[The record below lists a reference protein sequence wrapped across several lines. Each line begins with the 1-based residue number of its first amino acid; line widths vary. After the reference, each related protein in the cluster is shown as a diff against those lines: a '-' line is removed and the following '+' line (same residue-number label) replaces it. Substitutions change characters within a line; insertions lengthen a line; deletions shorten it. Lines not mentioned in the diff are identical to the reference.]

1 MHGSPDPHRNFIR
14 RRGNFAATLGK
25 RIAAVRPYVR
35 IPWETL
41 VMNNVIARSLPLFF
55 GAALTACFFAA
66 APAHAQTSSTPATP
80 AAPAAPKS
88 WWDAVNLSGYLE
100 AGVTGNFDSPSSDL
114 NFGRLFDDKSNQILP
129 NQGSLIFE
137 RPVDTSGG
145 FDWGF
150 RFWGMMGTD
159 ARYTHFLGEA
169 DRLTTTRIQFDV
181 VEADVTL
188 HAPYF
193 FAGGEE
199 LKIGQ
204 FPTYLGAETID
215 PRTNY
220 FYSHSYIFNFGLP
233 LKDTGAMLV
242 THVSPLLDVYTGLTT
257 GVNTSIGTP
266 WGDNNGALAFEG
278 GLGFNIS
285 DSLTILALTSIG
297 PEDSCGVPGALYS
310 CNSTQR
316 EYGDLVVTWKINP
329 KLTAMGEFNIVHDG
343 GPFVSPGG
351 NAYSPTAGGI
361 AGYLLYQW
369 TDQISI
375 NGRAEIFRDANGFFV
390 TAFPGSNLDFVNC
403 ESGQGTC
410 ATFPTNGLSAPRT
423 YSEFTIG
430 LNYKPPVPKIF
441 TGFVIRPEF
450 RFDDE
455 LSGPDAFDIDK
466 AGVGHAK
473 TQETVAVDFIL
484 PF

>member
-1 MHGSPDPHRNFIR
+1 MNRVLV
-14 RRGNFAATLGK
+14 RGLKILAG
-25 RIAAVRPYVR
+25 AAVA
-35 IPWETL
+35 TC
-41 VMNNVIARSLPLFF
+41 
-55 GAALTACFFAA
+55 ALALDLAF
-66 APAHAQTSSTPATP
+66 AQTATP
-80 AAPAAPKS
+80 APAAPKS
-88 WWDAVNLSGYLE
+88 WWDSVNLSGYLE
-100 AGVTGNFDSPSSDL
+100 AGVTGNFDSPSSEV
-114 NFGRLFDDKSNQILP
+114 NFGRLFDDKSNQALF

-145 FDWGF
+145 WDTGF
-150 RFWGMMGTD
+150 RFWYMMGTD
-159 ARYTHFLGEA
+159 ARYTHYLGEL
-169 DRLTTTRIQFDV
+169 DRTMTTRIQMDI
-181 VEADVTL
+181 VEADITEHIPWL
-188 HAPYF
+188 

-215 PRTNY
+215 PRTNP

-257 GVNTSIGTP
+257 GVNTSFGP
-266 WGDNNGALAFEG
+266 GGDNNRALAFEG

-285 DSLTILALTSIG
+285 DKLTVLALTSIG
-297 PEDSCGVPGALYS
+297 PEDTCGIPGALYS
-310 CNSTQR
+310 CNSTER
-316 EYGDLVVTWKINP
+316 EYGDVVVTWKINP
-329 KLTAMGEFNIVHDG
+329 KLTAMGELNIVHDG
-343 GPFVSPGG
+343 GPFTSPAGRT
-351 NAYSPTAGGI
+351 YSPTAGG
-361 AGYLLYQW
+361 AAAYLEYQW

-390 TAFPGSNLDFVNC
+390 TAFPVGNKDFVNC

-410 ATFPTNGLSAPRT
+410 VAVGPGVPAT

-430 LNYKPPVPKIF
+430 INYKPPVPKVF

-455 LSGPDAFDIDK
+455 LSGPDTFDYDK
-466 AGVGHAK
+466 GGVAHK
-473 TQETVAVDFIL
+473 STQETVAVDFIL